1 MAEENQSAAL
11 DEEISAV
18 REESRSIL
26 GFIRPVG
33 PANSDLVQKLT
44 ARRQVLSASLLSSS
58 TVRNSLESHLLSQV
72 DSDTPSA
79 IVESKRHAE
88 TNHHRIV
95 FSATSFPFKD
105 PSPHTDSPD
114 LLGFR
119 IDVNVRDGTFVKPYY
134 LLLRRTGGDRKLLQ
148 IHRHTIPVFIPL
160 KHLEQKY
167 LPIQASEDGSGGG
180 LKPWK
185 RKKQNLKG
193 LVRGLRR
200 ELVAWHLR
208 RDVIT
213 LLQEQL
219 GIANLN
225 STDIP
230 ANTTAFKLGILSVT
244 AASIEARYIRFQ
256 WQDGRIGRVK
266 VCNRGLVERVIIIG
280 DNGRD
285 KVTEMTIAGGD
296 TRAES
301 IVQRLLDSET

>member
-1 MAEENQSAAL
+1 MAMVEEGQPAAL

-18 REESRSIL
+18 REE
-26 GFIRPVG
+26 IR
-33 PANSDLVQKLT
+33 KLT
-44 ARRQVLSASLLSSS
+44 ARRQILSASLLSSS

-72 DSDTPSA
+72 DSGAPSA
-79 IVESKRHAE
+79 IVESGRHAE

-95 FSATSFPFKD
+95 FSTTSFPFKD
-105 PSPHTDSPD
+105 PSPHTDSPE
-114 LLGFR
+114 LLGVR

-134 LLLRRTGGDRKLLQ
+134 LLLRRTGDERKSLQ

-167 LPIQASEDGSGGG
+167 LPGQAPNDDSDGL

-193 LVRGLRR
+193 LVRELRR
-200 ELVAWHLR
+200 ELVTWHLR
-208 RDVIT
+208 RDVII

-219 GIANLN
+219 GILDLN
-225 STDIP
+225 SNDIP
-230 ANTTAFKLGILSVT
+230 TSTPAHKLGILSVA

-285 KVTEMTIAGGD
+285 KITETTIAGGD
-296 TRAES
+296 FRAEG
-301 IVQRLLDSET
+301 IVQRLLDSKT

>member
-1 MAEENQSAAL
+1 MAKTADVDVVTVAKDQSVEL

-18 REESRSIL
+18 RDE
-26 GFIRPVG
+26 IR
-33 PANSDLVQKLT
+33 KFT
-44 ARRQVLSASLLSSS
+44 ERRQVLSASLLSSS
-58 TVRNSLESHLLSQV
+58 AVRNSLESHLLNQV
-72 DSDTPSA
+72 DSDAPSA
-79 IVESKRHAE
+79 ILESDRHAE

-114 LLGFR
+114 LLGVR

-134 LLLRRTGGDRKLLQ
+134 LLLRRAGEDRKSLQ

-160 KHLEQKY
+160 KQLEQRY
-167 LPIQASEDGSGGG
+167 LPRQASDDDSGN

-185 RKKQNLKG
+185 RRKQNLKA
-193 LVRGLRR
+193 LVRELRR

-208 RDVIT
+208 RDAVT

-219 GIANLN
+219 GITGAGSVDL
-225 STDIP
+225 P
-230 ANTTAFKLGILSVT
+230 AGSNAHTLGISSVT
-244 AASIEARYIRFQ
+244 AASVEARYIRIQ

-266 VCNRGLVERVIIIG
+266 VSNRGLVERVIIIG

-285 KVTEMTIAGGD
+285 KITETVIAGGD
-296 TRAES
+296 ARAEG
-301 IVQRLLDSET
+301 IVQRLLDKTR